1 MKSINKI
8 FSLFVIVAT
17 LWSCADDEKNVNLSD
32 VQAPSALAMAFDVTQ
47 DNTGLVT
54 ITPTAEGAITFD
66 IALGDDTPEAVEV
79 ENGQNTSH
87 TYAEGTYTVTATAYG
102 ITGLSTSLS
111 QELVISFQAPENLEV
126 TIENDA
132 AVSKQVNVTV
142 NADYAITF
150 DVYSGETGVT
160 TPVSAN
166 IGETAIVQYSDA
178 GIYDITIE
186 VKGAAIQTT
195 TYIEEDFEVTE
206 ILAPIAAAP
215 TPPARQP
222 QDVISIFSSAYS
234 NVAGTNYF
242 PDWGQGGQGSSWT
255 MFDLAGDEMLQYI
268 NLSYQ
273 GIALADGTTVDVSN
287 MEYLHLDVWTSE
299 NGDITDLETSIIN
312 NAGGTVTEAPVTTS
326 LNAGQWTS
334 LEIPISDYTDQGL
347 TVSDIFQLKFVGTPW
362 AAGTVFIDNIYFY
375 KSPSAPSPLV
385 GTWHIASEVGS
396 LAVGPSQGAADWW
409 SIDAAGLTARACYF
423 DDTYVFGADGSFT
436 NVLGSETWLEAWQ
449 GVAADG
455 CGTPIAPHDGTNPA
469 TYVHNETAG
478 TVTITGDGAYLGLP
492 KVHNT
497 AEDGNPVNDTITY
510 LVDLIDANTAI
521 IDIEVGSGVWWRY
534 KLVKDGVAS
543 SPLTG
548 IWQVASEVGSLA
560 VGPSQG
566 AADWW
571 SIDAAGLTARACYF
585 DDTYVFG
592 ADGSFTNVLGSE
604 TWLEAWQGVAADGC
618 GTPIAPHDGTNPATY
633 VHNETA
639 GTVTITGDG
648 AYLGLPKVHNTAED
662 GNPVNDTITYLVDLI
677 DANTAII
684 DIEVG
689 SGVWWRYKLVK
700 N

>member
-347 TVSDIFQLKFVGTPW
+347 TVSDIFQLKFIGTPW

-375 KSPSAPSPLV
+375 KQPTNSTAQVINFEGGYTLSSFDGGDISVIANPDSNGNSSSNVAQMIKGAGQPWAGSKITLENPFDITNPVVTVKVWSPRVGLNLLMKFEDNVPWPNVTGSAEITATTTVANQWETLTFDHS
-385 GTWHIASEVGS
+385 GINN
-396 LAVGPSQGAADWW
+396 
-409 SIDAAGLTARACYF
+409 SIDWYNMVLIMDNGTQ
-423 DDTYVFGADGSFT
+423 GDGSANYTIYLDDFT
-436 NVLGSETWLEAWQ
+436 TSPALDFEPEFSELSSFDGGDISVIANPDTNGNTSGSVAQMIKGAGQPWAGSKITVPAPFNVNSTS
-449 GVAADG
+449 
-455 CGTPIAPHDGTNPA
+455 
-469 TYVHNETAG
+469 
-478 TVTITGDGAYLGLP
+478 TVTVKVWSPRVGLNLLMKFEDNVPWPNVTGSAEITATTTTANQWETLTFNHSGINDNIDWYNMVLIMDNGTQGDGSANYTIYL
-492 KVHNT
+492 
-497 AEDGNPVNDTITY
+497 DDITI
-510 LVDLIDANTAI
+510 N
-521 IDIEVGSGVWWRY
+521 
-534 KLVKDGVAS
+534 
-543 SPLTG
+543 
-548 IWQVASEVGSLA
+548 
-560 VGPSQG
+560 
-566 AADWW
+566 
-571 SIDAAGLTARACYF
+571 
-585 DDTYVFG
+585 
-592 ADGSFTNVLGSE
+592 
-604 TWLEAWQGVAADGC
+604 
-618 GTPIAPHDGTNPATY
+618 
-633 VHNETA
+633 
-639 GTVTITGDG
+639 
-648 AYLGLPKVHNTAED
+648 
-662 GNPVNDTITYLVDLI
+662 
-677 DANTAII
+677 
-684 DIEVG
+684 
-689 SGVWWRYKLVK
+689 
-700 N
+700 

>member
-1 MKSINKI
+1 MKSIKNI
-8 FSLFVIVAT
+8 LSLLVIVTT
-17 LWSCADDEKNVNLSD
+17 LWSCADDEKNVNLNN

-54 ITPTAEGAITFD
+54 ITPTAEGAVSFD
-66 IALGDDTPEAVEV
+66 IALGDGTAEAVEL

-111 QELVISFQAPENLEV
+111 QELVVSFQAPENLQV
-126 TIENDA
+126 TVENDA

-142 NADYAITF
+142 TADFAITF

-160 TPVSAN
+160 TPVTAN
-166 IGETAIVQYSDA
+166 IGETAIVQYTDA

-195 TYIEEDFEVTE
+195 TYIEENFEVTE
-206 ILAPIAAAP
+206 ILAPIAIAP

-222 QDVISIFSSAYS
+222 EDVISIFSSAYTD
-234 NVAGTNYF
+234 VAGTNYF
-242 PDWGQGGQGSSWT
+242 PDWGQGGQGSSWA

-287 MEYLHLDVWTSE
+287 MEYLHLDVWTSDD
-299 NGDITDLETSIIN
+299 GDVSNLQTFLVNNPGPNFTEQQVTS
-312 NAGGTVTEAPVTTS
+312 S
-326 LNAGQWTS
+326 LTAGQWTS
-334 LEIPISDYTDQGL
+334 IEIPISDYTDQGL
-347 TVSDIFQLKFVGTPW
+347 TVSQVGQLKLVGDPW
-362 AAGTVFIDNIYFY
+362 AAGTIFVDNVYFY

-385 GTWHIASEVGS
+385 GTWHVASEVGS
-396 LAVGPSQGAADWW
+396 LAVGPTQGAADWW

-455 CGTPIAPHDGTNPA
+455 CGTPVAPHDGTNPA
-469 TYVHNETAG
+469 TYVYNETAG

-534 KLVKDGVAS
+534 KLVKEV
-543 SPLTG
+543 SPLVGT
-548 IWQVASEVGSLA
+548 WHVASEVGSLA
-560 VGPSQG
+560 VGPTQG

-618 GTPIAPHDGTNPATY
+618 GTPVAPHDGTNPATY
-633 VHNETA
+633 VYNETA

>member
-1 MKSINKI
+1 MKSIKNI
-8 FSLFVIVAT
+8 LSLLVIVTT
-17 LWSCADDEKNVNLSD
+17 LWSCADDEKNVNLNN

-54 ITPTAEGAITFD
+54 ITPTAEGAVSFD
-66 IALGDDTPEAVEV
+66 IALGDGTAEAVEL

-111 QELVISFQAPENLEV
+111 QELVVSFQAPENLQV
-126 TIENDA
+126 TVENDA

-142 NADYAITF
+142 TADFAITF

-160 TPVSAN
+160 TPVTAN
-166 IGETAIVQYSDA
+166 IGETAIVQYTDA

-206 ILAPIAAAP
+206 ILAPIASAP

-222 QDVISIFSSAYS
+222 EDVISIFSSAYTD
-234 NVAGTNYF
+234 VAGTNYF
-242 PDWGQGGQGSSWT
+242 PDWGQGGQGSSWA

-287 MEYLHLDVWTSE
+287 MEYLHLDVWTSDD
-299 NGDITDLETSIIN
+299 GDVSNLQTFLVNNPGPNFTEQQVTS
-312 NAGGTVTEAPVTTS
+312 S
-326 LNAGQWTS
+326 LTAGQWTS
-334 LEIPISDYTDQGL
+334 IEIPISDYTDQGL
-347 TVSDIFQLKFVGTPW
+347 TVSQVGQLKLVGDPW
-362 AAGTVFIDNIYFY
+362 AAGTIFVDNVYFY

-385 GTWHIASEVGS
+385 GTWHVASEVGS
-396 LAVGPSQGAADWW
+396 LAVGPTQGAADWW

-455 CGTPIAPHDGTNPA
+455 CGTPVAPHDGTNPA
-469 TYVHNETAG
+469 TYV
-478 TVTITGDGAYLGLP
+478 Y
-492 KVHNT
+492 
-497 AEDGNPVNDTITY
+497 
-510 LVDLIDANTAI
+510 
-521 IDIEVGSGVWWRY
+521 
-534 KLVKDGVAS
+534 
-543 SPLTG
+543 
-548 IWQVASEVGSLA
+548 
-560 VGPSQG
+560 
-566 AADWW
+566 
-571 SIDAAGLTARACYF
+571 
-585 DDTYVFG
+585 
-592 ADGSFTNVLGSE
+592 
-604 TWLEAWQGVAADGC
+604 
-618 GTPIAPHDGTNPATY
+618 
-633 VHNETA
+633 NETA

>member
-1 MKSINKI
+1 MKSIKNI
-8 FSLFVIVAT
+8 LSLLVIVTT
-17 LWSCADDEKNVNLSD
+17 LWSCADDEKNVNLNN

-54 ITPTAEGAITFD
+54 ITPTAEGAVSFD
-66 IALGDDTPEAVEV
+66 IALGDETAEAVEL

-111 QELVISFQAPENLEV
+111 QELVVSFQAPENLQV
-126 TIENDA
+126 TVENDA

-142 NADYAITF
+142 TADFAITF

-160 TPVSAN
+160 TPVTAN
-166 IGETAIVQYSDA
+166 IGETATVQYIDA

-195 TYIEEDFEVTE
+195 TYIEENFEVTE
-206 ILAPIAAAP
+206 ILAPIAIAP

-222 QDVISIFSSAYS
+222 EDVISIFSSAYT

-242 PDWGQGGQGSSWT
+242 PDWGQGAQGSSWA
-255 MFDLAGDEMLQYI
+255 MFDLVGDEMLQYI

-312 NAGGTVTEAPVTTS
+312 NAGGTVTEAPVTSS
-326 LNAGQWTS
+326 LTAGQWTS
-334 LEIPISDYTDQGL
+334 LDIPVSDYTDQGL

-362 AAGTVFIDNIYFY
+362 AAGTIFVDNIYFY

-385 GTWHIASEVGS
+385 GTWKVASEAGS
-396 LAVGPSQGAADWW
+396 LAVGPSQGSSEWF
-409 SIDAAGLTARACYF
+409 SIDAAGVTQRACYF
-423 DDTYVFGADGSFT
+423 DDTYVFGADGSFS
-436 NVLGSETWLEAWQ
+436 NVLGSDTWLEAWQ
-449 GVAADG
+449 GTADA
-455 CGTPIAPHDGTNPA
+455 CGTPVAPHNGSNPA
-469 TYVHNETAG
+469 TYVHNQAAG
-478 TVTITGDGAYLGLP
+478 TVTVTGDGAFIGLP
-492 KVHNT
+492 KAHNGG
-497 AEDGNPVNDTITY
+497 EDGNPVNDTITY
-510 LVDLIDANTAI
+510 IIDFVDTNTAI
-521 IDIEVGSGVWWRY
+521 VDIEAGSGVWWRY
-534 KLVKDGVAS
+534 KLVKETDV
-543 SPLTG
+543 SPLVGT
-548 IWQVASEVGSLA
+548 WQVASEAGSLA

-566 AADWW
+566 SSEWF
-571 SIDAAGLTARACYF
+571 SIDAAGVTQRACYF

-592 ADGSFTNVLGSE
+592 ADGSFSNVLGSD
-604 TWLEAWQGVAADGC
+604 TWLEAWQGTADAC
-618 GTPIAPHDGTNPATY
+618 GTPVAPHNGSNPATY
-633 VHNETA
+633 VHNQAA
-639 GTVTITGDG
+639 GTVTVTGDG
-648 AYLGLPKVHNTAED
+648 AFIGLPKAHNGGED
-662 GNPVNDTITYLVDLI
+662 GNPVNDTITYIIDFVDT
-677 DANTAII
+677 NTAIV
-684 DIEVG
+684 DIEAG

>member
-299 NGDITDLETSIIN
+299 NGDITDLETFIIN

-375 KSPSAPSPLV
+375 KQPTNSTAQVINFEGGYTLSSFDGGDISVIANPDSNGNSSSNVAQMIKGAGQPWAGSKITLENPFDITNPVVTVKVWSPRVGLNLLMKFEDNVPWPNVTGSAEITATTTVANQWETLTFDHS
-385 GTWHIASEVGS
+385 GINN
-396 LAVGPSQGAADWW
+396 
-409 SIDAAGLTARACYF
+409 SIDWYNMVLIMDNGTQ
-423 DDTYVFGADGSFT
+423 GDGSA
-436 NVLGSETWLEAWQ
+436 N
-449 GVAADG
+449 
-455 CGTPIAPHDGTNPA
+455 
-469 TYVHNETAG
+469 Y
-478 TVTITGDGAYLGLP
+478 TIYL
-492 KVHNT
+492 
-497 AEDGNPVNDTITY
+497 DDITI
-510 LVDLIDANTAI
+510 N
-521 IDIEVGSGVWWRY
+521 
-534 KLVKDGVAS
+534 
-543 SPLTG
+543 
-548 IWQVASEVGSLA
+548 
-560 VGPSQG
+560 
-566 AADWW
+566 
-571 SIDAAGLTARACYF
+571 
-585 DDTYVFG
+585 
-592 ADGSFTNVLGSE
+592 
-604 TWLEAWQGVAADGC
+604 
-618 GTPIAPHDGTNPATY
+618 
-633 VHNETA
+633 
-639 GTVTITGDG
+639 
-648 AYLGLPKVHNTAED
+648 
-662 GNPVNDTITYLVDLI
+662 
-677 DANTAII
+677 
-684 DIEVG
+684 
-689 SGVWWRYKLVK
+689 
-700 N
+700 

>member
-222 QDVISIFSSAYS
+222 QDVISIFSSAYN

-375 KSPSAPSPLV
+375 KQPTNSTAQVINFEGGYTLSSFDGGDISVIANPDSNGNSSSNVAQMIKGAGQPWAGSKITLENPFDITNPVVTVKVWSPRVGLNLLMKFEDNVPWPNVTGSAEITATTTVANQWETLTFDHS
-385 GTWHIASEVGS
+385 GINN
-396 LAVGPSQGAADWW
+396 
-409 SIDAAGLTARACYF
+409 SIDWYNMVLIMDNGTQ
-423 DDTYVFGADGSFT
+423 GDGSANYTIYLDDFT
-436 NVLGSETWLEAWQ
+436 TSPALDFEPEFSELSSFDGGDISVIANPDTNGNTSGSVAQMIKGAGQPWAGSKITVPAPFNVNSTS
-449 GVAADG
+449 
-455 CGTPIAPHDGTNPA
+455 
-469 TYVHNETAG
+469 
-478 TVTITGDGAYLGLP
+478 TVTVKVWSPRVGLNLLMKFEDNVPWPNVTGSAEITATTTTANQWETLTFNHSGINDSIDWYNMVLIMDNGTQGDGSANYTIYL
-492 KVHNT
+492 
-497 AEDGNPVNDTITY
+497 DDITI
-510 LVDLIDANTAI
+510 N
-521 IDIEVGSGVWWRY
+521 
-534 KLVKDGVAS
+534 
-543 SPLTG
+543 
-548 IWQVASEVGSLA
+548 
-560 VGPSQG
+560 
-566 AADWW
+566 
-571 SIDAAGLTARACYF
+571 
-585 DDTYVFG
+585 
-592 ADGSFTNVLGSE
+592 
-604 TWLEAWQGVAADGC
+604 
-618 GTPIAPHDGTNPATY
+618 
-633 VHNETA
+633 
-639 GTVTITGDG
+639 
-648 AYLGLPKVHNTAED
+648 
-662 GNPVNDTITYLVDLI
+662 
-677 DANTAII
+677 
-684 DIEVG
+684 
-689 SGVWWRYKLVK
+689 
-700 N
+700 